1 MATQYLFENSN
12 RPQIRRRFQHGHD
25 LRISNLCNRTSL
37 PSAMNSDAAGR
48 LRPGV
53 GNGDA
58 FSFAP
63 RVFHC

>member
-1 MATQYLFENSN
+1 MAAQYLFENSD
-12 RPQIRRRFQHGHD
+12 RPQIRRPFQHGHD
-25 LRISNLCNRTSL
+25 LRIPNLGNRTSL

-48 LRPGV
+48 LRLGV
-53 GNGDA
+53 GNGHA